1 MQYFL
6 RLKVLCY
13 FKGIGLKEKDHAFL
27 EFINQ
32 IIPKMHNIIWY

>member
-6 RLKVLCY
+6 RLKVLCN
-13 FKGIGLKEKDHAFL
+13 FKDIGSKEKDYAFL

-32 IIPKMHNIIWY
+32 IIPKMHNII